1 MNKWNSYE
9 EMIKWKREQQTQM
22 EEDAAQLRSRIQEHQ
37 DKLKAGNKD
46 QEMTKEQ
53 QALLIN
59 NLERQLASLDNA
71 WIVEQQRQQL
81 VLKNKIAQRKEHLEK
96 AKKLRATIEQ
106 KEAAQASKNMRTKL
120 KDIFK
125 RQGTIVM
132 QEANDNSELMR
143 RLRAW
148 KIAQKNK
155 QDQD

>member
-1 MNKWNSYE
+1 M
-9 EMIKWKREQQTQM
+9 
-22 EEDAAQLRSRIQEHQ
+22 
-37 DKLKAGNKD
+37 
-46 QEMTKEQ
+46 
-53 QALLIN
+53 LIN

>member
-1 MNKWNSYE
+1 
-9 EMIKWKREQQTQM
+9 M

-106 KEAAQASKNMRTKL
+106 KEAA
-120 KDIFK
+120 
-125 RQGTIVM
+125 
-132 QEANDNSELMR
+132 
-143 RLRAW
+143 
-148 KIAQKNK
+148 
-155 QDQD
+155 

>member
-1 MNKWNSYE
+1 M
-9 EMIKWKREQQTQM
+9 
-22 EEDAAQLRSRIQEHQ
+22 
-37 DKLKAGNKD
+37 
-46 QEMTKEQ
+46 
-53 QALLIN
+53 LIN

-81 VLKNKIAQRKEHLEK
+81 VLKNKIAQRREHLEK